1 VKFEIRYPT
10 GGAHRVEFP
19 GTLIS
24 VGRDPACDLVLS
36 DSKCSRRHAVIE
48 AGPSGL
54 AVRDTGSAN
63 GVFLN
68 GKKIERATLE
78 EGDLLRMGEVII
90 KIMGEGTSGTVVVG
104 PEELEP
110 LPPPP
115 LSKHA
120 QLPKTDVGE
129 LPAGFGP
136 RAGPPPK
143 LSQTPSGPIEALRVA
158 PRQPAASAS
167 SLESTGR
174 KAIPASHERR
184 GPIPRPLTVSV
195 LAVLWA
201 LGALV
206 FAVTGL
212 AAAIALRWEGAA
224 AWSAAVGGLVLAA
237 VAAGLAFGLWS
248 RSPWARPLQ
257 IVLAGLGILACPFL
271 PAAITTLI
279 YMLRAEV
286 RAAFSGK
293 KDLGDLLPAE
303 AEALSTGA
311 AETAFCLSI
320 LGMLLL
326 GLIATAL
333 AAFLAP
339 RGSWLGV

>member
-1 VKFEIRYPT
+1 MKFEIRYPT

-24 VGRDPACDLVLS
+24 VGRDPACDLVIS

-48 AGPSGL
+48 AGPRGL

-78 EGDLLRMGEVII
+78 EGDLLRIGEVII
-90 KIMGEGTSGTVVVG
+90 KVVGEGTSGTVVVG

-110 LPPPP
+110 LPPLP
-115 LSKHA
+115 LSNPHSS
-120 QLPKTDVGE
+120 LPKTDVGE
-129 LPAGFGP
+129 APVGP

-143 LSQTPSGPIEALRVA
+143 QARTPSGPMEALRGE
-158 PRQPAASAS
+158 PGHPARSSS
-167 SLESTGR
+167 SLESTAR
-174 KAIPASHERR
+174 KATRATHELR
-184 GPIPRPLTVSV
+184 GPVPRPLTVSV

-201 LGALV
+201 LGTLV
-206 FAVTGL
+206 FAASGL
-212 AAAIALRWEGAA
+212 AAAVALQWEGALAWGA
-224 AWSAAVGGLVLAA
+224 ALGGLVLAT

-248 RSPWARPLQ
+248 RSSWARPLQ

-311 AETAFCLSI
+311 AETAFSLSI
-320 LGMLLL
+320 LGMVLL
-326 GLIATAL
+326 GLIAIAL
-333 AAFLAP
+333 VGYLVP
-339 RGSWLGV
+339 RGSRPGV

>member
-1 VKFEIRYPT
+1 MKLEIRYPT
-10 GGAHRVEFP
+10 GGVHRVEFP

-24 VGRDPACDLVLS
+24 VGRDPGCDLVLS

-48 AGPSGL
+48 EGATGL
-54 AVRDTGSAN
+54 VVRDTGSAN
-63 GVFLN
+63 GVFVN
-68 GKKIERATLE
+68 GKKVERATLE

-90 KIMGEGTSGTVVVG
+90 KVVGEGASGTVVVG
-104 PEELEP
+104 PEDLQP

-115 LSKHA
+115 LSKSPSS
-120 QLPKTDVGE
+120 LTTTDIAE
-129 LPAGFGP
+129 LPAGGAP
-136 RAGPPPK
+136 RAGLPPK
-143 LSQTPSGPIEALRVA
+143 QVKTPSDP
-158 PRQPAASAS
+158 ASAVRVEQGH
-167 SLESTGR
+167 L
-174 KAIPASHERR
+174 R
-184 GPIPRPLTVSV
+184 GPVPRPLTVSV

-201 LGALV
+201 LGALI
-206 FAVTGL
+206 FAAGGL
-212 AAAIALRWEGAA
+212 ATAFALGWAGAA
-224 AWSAAVGGLVLAA
+224 AWGAAFGGLVLAA

-311 AETAFCLSI
+311 AETVFSLSI
-320 LGMLLL
+320 LGMVLL
-326 GLIATAL
+326 GLIATAFL
-333 AAFLAP
+333 GFLAQ
-339 RGSWLGV
+339 RDGRSGS

>member
-1 VKFEIRYPT
+1 MKFEIRYPT
-10 GGAHRVEFP
+10 GATHRIEFTE
-19 GTLIS
+19 TLIS

-48 AGPSGL
+48 AGATGL

-78 EGDLLRMGEVII
+78 HGDLLRMGEVII
-90 KIMGEGTSGTVVVG
+90 KVVGEETAGTVVVG
-104 PEELEP
+104 PEDLGALPP
-110 LPPPP
+110 LP
-115 LSKHA
+115 LSRSQSSQA
-120 QLPKTDVGE
+120 TTDI
-129 LPAGFGP
+129 AGATP

-143 LSQTPSGPIEALRVA
+143 QVMTPSSRLESAGGIASTAPHALR
-158 PRQPAASAS
+158 
-167 SLESTGR
+167 
-174 KAIPASHERR
+174 
-184 GPIPRPLTVSV
+184 GPVPRPLTVSV

-201 LGALV
+201 LGALT
-206 FAVTGL
+206 FAASGL
-212 AAAIALRWEGAA
+212 ATAIVLRWAGAA
-224 AWSAAVGGLVLAA
+224 AWGAALGGLVLAA

-271 PAAITTLI
+271 PAALTTLI

-293 KDLGDLLPAE
+293 KDLIDLLPAE
-303 AEALSTGA
+303 AEALRTGA
-311 AETAFCLSI
+311 AETAFSLSI
-320 LGMLLL
+320 LGMVLL
-326 GLIATAL
+326 GLITIAL
-333 AAFLAP
+333 VGFLAP
-339 RGSWLGV
+339 RVGRPGS

>member
-10 GGAHRVEFP
+10 GATHRVEFP

-48 AGPSGL
+48 AGATGL

-63 GVFLN
+63 GVFVN
-68 GKKIERATLE
+68 GKKVERATLE
-78 EGDLLRMGEVII
+78 DGDLLRMGEVII
-90 KIMGEGTSGTVVVG
+90 KVVGEGASGTVVVG
-104 PEELEP
+104 PEDLDP

-115 LSKHA
+115 LPKSHSSLA
-120 QLPKTDVGE
+120 TTDIAEHLPGVVS
-129 LPAGFGP
+129 
-136 RAGPPPK
+136 RAGLPPK
-143 LSQTPSGPIEALRVA
+143 QVNTHPHGPV
-158 PRQPAASAS
+158 
-167 SLESTGR
+167 
-174 KAIPASHERR
+174 
-184 GPIPRPLTVSV
+184 PRPLTVSV
-195 LAVLWA
+195 LAVLWG

-206 FAVTGL
+206 FAASGL
-212 AAAIALRWEGAA
+212 ATGIALQWAGAA
-224 AWSAAVGGLVLAA
+224 AWGAALGGLVLAVVA
-237 VAAGLAFGLWS
+237 VGLAFGLWS

-303 AEALSTGA
+303 AEALSSGA
-311 AETAFCLSI
+311 AETAFSLSI
-320 LGMLLL
+320 LGMVLL
-326 GLIATAL
+326 GLIAIGL
-333 AAFLAP
+333 VGFLAP
-339 RGSWLGV
+339 RGGPSGP

>member
-1 VKFEIRYPT
+1 MKFEIRYPT
-10 GGAHRVEFP
+10 GATHRVEFP

-48 AGPSGL
+48 AGPTGL

-63 GVFLN
+63 GVFVN
-68 GKKIERATLE
+68 GKKIERATIE

-90 KIMGEGTSGTVVVG
+90 KVVGEGASGTVVVG
-104 PEELEP
+104 PEDLEP

-115 LSKHA
+115 LSRSHSS
-120 QLPKTDVGE
+120 LTTTDVAE
-129 LPAGFGP
+129 LPGVVS
-136 RAGPPPK
+136 RAGLPPK
-143 LSQTPSGPIEALRVA
+143 QVKTHL
-158 PRQPAASAS
+158 
-167 SLESTGR
+167 
-174 KAIPASHERR
+174 R
-184 GPIPRPLTVSV
+184 GPVPRPLTVSV

-201 LGALV
+201 LGAIV
-206 FAVTGL
+206 FAAGGL
-212 AAAIALRWEGAA
+212 ATGIALDWAGAA
-224 AWSAAVGGLVLAA
+224 AWGAALVGLVLAA

-271 PAAITTLI
+271 PAAVTTLI

-311 AETAFCLSI
+311 AETAFSLSI
-320 LGMLLL
+320 LGMVLL
-326 GLIATAL
+326 GLIAIAL
-333 AAFLAP
+333 VGFFTP
-339 RGSWLGV
+339 RGGRPGF

>member
-1 VKFEIRYPT
+1 MKFEIRYPT
-10 GGAHRVEFP
+10 GATHRVEL
-19 GTLIS
+19 TESLIS
-24 VGRDPACDLVLS
+24 VGRDPACELVLS

-48 AGPSGL
+48 EGATGL
-54 AVRDTGSAN
+54 VVRDTGSAN
-63 GVFLN
+63 GVFVN
-68 GKKIERATLE
+68 GKKVERATLE

-90 KIMGEGTSGTVVVG
+90 KVVGEGASGTVVVG
-104 PEELEP
+104 PEDLQP

-115 LSKHA
+115 LSKSPSS
-120 QLPKTDVGE
+120 LTTTDIAE
-129 LPAGFGP
+129 LPAGGAP
-136 RAGPPPK
+136 RAGLPPK
-143 LSQTPSGPIEALRVA
+143 QVKTPSDP
-158 PRQPAASAS
+158 ASAVRVEQGH
-167 SLESTGR
+167 L
-174 KAIPASHERR
+174 R
-184 GPIPRPLTVSV
+184 GPVPRPLTVSV

-201 LGALV
+201 LGALI
-206 FAVTGL
+206 FAAGGL
-212 AAAIALRWEGAA
+212 ATAFALGWAGAA
-224 AWSAAVGGLVLAA
+224 AWGAAFGGLVLAA

-311 AETAFCLSI
+311 AETVFSLSI
-320 LGMLLL
+320 LGMVLL
-326 GLIATAL
+326 GLIATAFL
-333 AAFLAP
+333 GFLAQ
-339 RGSWLGV
+339 RDGRSGS

>member
-1 VKFEIRYPT
+1 MKFEIRYPT

-48 AGPSGL
+48 AGPTGL

-68 GKKIERATLE
+68 GKKIERAALE
-78 EGDLLRMGEVII
+78 DGDLIRMGEVII
-90 KIMGEGTSGTVVVG
+90 KVVGEGASGTVVVG
-104 PEELEP
+104 PEDLEA

-115 LSKHA
+115 LPKSHA
-120 QLPKTDVGE
+120 SLTTTDIGE
-129 LPAGFGP
+129 LPAGVGP

-143 LSQTPSGPIEALRVA
+143 LVKPHL
-158 PRQPAASAS
+158 
-167 SLESTGR
+167 
-174 KAIPASHERR
+174 R
-184 GPIPRPLTVSV
+184 GPVPRPLTVSV
-195 LAVLWA
+195 LAVLWSLA
-201 LGALV
+201 SLI
-206 FAVTGL
+206 FAGGGL
-212 AAAIALRWEGAA
+212 ATASVLRWEGAA
-224 AWSAAVGGLVLAA
+224 AWGAALGGLVLAA
-237 VAAGLAFGLWS
+237 VAAGLALGLWS

-271 PAAITTLI
+271 PAAVTTLI

-293 KDLGDLLPAE
+293 KDLGDLLPAD

-311 AETAFCLSI
+311 AETAFSLSI
-320 LGMLLL
+320 LGMVAL
-326 GLIATAL
+326 GLIAIAL
-333 AAFLAP
+333 LGFLTP
-339 RGSWLGV
+339 RGGRPGF